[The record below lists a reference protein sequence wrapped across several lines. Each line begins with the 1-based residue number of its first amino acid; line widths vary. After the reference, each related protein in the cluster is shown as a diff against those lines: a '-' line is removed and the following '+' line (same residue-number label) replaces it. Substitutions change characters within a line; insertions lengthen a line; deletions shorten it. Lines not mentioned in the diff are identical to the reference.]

1 MEFREQVSNYAGQP
15 LTRQVLMDLL
25 KDYKRPYDKIN
36 ELVKQKLLT
45 QIKRGVF
52 VPGPQLKIEG
62 PENFLL
68 ANHLWGPSYISSDS
82 ALSYWG
88 LIPERVYEIC
98 SMCTNTYKTYK
109 TPAGRFKYH
118 HLALPYY
125 SFGQQQIELA
135 PRQRILIATPEKA
148 LCDKIITTPRLI
160 LRSIKQTRAY
170 LMEDL
175 RIEKQNLWE
184 LNIRSIKDWIK
195 KAPKEASIL
204 LLYKTLAEL

>member
-52 VPGPQLKIEG
+52 IPGPQLKIEG

-68 ANHLWGPSYISSDS
+68 ANHLWGPSYISSDT

-98 SMCTNTYKTYK
+98 SMSTNTSKTYK

-184 LNIRSIKDWIK
+184 LNIRSIKDWTK
-195 KAPKEASIL
+195 NAPKEASIL

>member
-1 MEFREQVSNYAGQP
+1 MGFREQVNDFAGQP

-25 KDYKRPYDKIN
+25 KDYKRPYDKIH
-36 ELVKQKLLT
+36 ELVTQQMLT
-45 QIKRGVF
+45 PVKRGVF
-52 VPGPQLKIEG
+52 IPGPALKIEG

-98 SMCTNTYKTYK
+98 SMSMKVSKTYK
-109 TPAGRFKYH
+109 TPVGRFRYYH
-118 HLALPYY
+118 LPLPYY
-125 SFGQQQIELA
+125 AFGQQQIQIA
-135 PRQRILIATPEKA
+135 AKQGILMGSPEKS
-148 LCDKIITTPRLI
+148 LCDKIITTPGLI

-175 RIEKQNLWE
+175 RIEKQALRE
-184 LNIRSIKDWIK
+184 LDIRSIKDWIK
-195 KAPKEASIL
+195 EAPKDTSIAM
-204 LLYKTLAEL
+204 LYNTLVDL

>member
-1 MEFREQVSNYAGQP
+1 MEFRDQVSNYAGQP

-52 VPGPQLKIEG
+52 IPGPQLKIEG

-98 SMCTNTYKTYK
+98 SMSTNTSKTYK
-109 TPAGRFKYH
+109 TPAGRFK
-118 HLALPYY
+118 
-125 SFGQQQIELA
+125 
-135 PRQRILIATPEKA
+135 
-148 LCDKIITTPRLI
+148 
-160 LRSIKQTRAY
+160 
-170 LMEDL
+170 
-175 RIEKQNLWE
+175 
-184 LNIRSIKDWIK
+184 
-195 KAPKEASIL
+195 
-204 LLYKTLAEL
+204 